1 MSSSPNNSENTLNI
15 NSVNTTNNI
24 NEVEKPIKKH
34 NNQYTKMK
42 EQEQE
47 SQGIEDFELPKS
59 VVTRLSKEA
68 VSYCANKNV
77 YNIIINVNRCLII

>member
-1 MSSSPNNSENTLNI
+1 MHIFNGNARL
-15 NSVNTTNNI
+15 NNI
-24 NEVEKPIKKH
+24 NEVEKPLKKH

-68 VSYCANKNV
+68 VSYCAIRM
-77 YNIIINVNRCLII
+77 YII